1 MQRTHEGCCSLGGIV
16 ALLGYGSGVS
26 NTLVRKV
33 CQALDHRG
41 PDDSGW
47 FVGED
52 VALGNVAS
60 HKDSIKIAHQP
71 LCSRDGS
78 FWITFDGELY
88 NSDEL
93 RRQINDDE
101 FVTTS
106 DAEIVLKAYEK
117 NGQNCLEQLDGIF
130 AFCIWD
136 SPKKQLLCARDRFGA
151 RPLYCYR
158 SRGKSMFASEIRAM
172 FVDSRVPRIPN
183 HGLIREYLLTGGH
196 YRNGDTF
203 FAQVKEV
210 LPGYYITL
218 DTGSMFQAQR
228 YWHLPSVSFQGK
240 RNGDYPSRF
249 LSMFRC
255 AIKKMLP
262 KQAPFAICLSGGL
275 DSTSIV
281 SIVDELVRTYDTG
294 KHTLV
299 SAICE
304 RASKVDNEE
313 PYITEF
319 GSFRGVEIE
328 FVRLPSSLEWADV
341 KDFVY
346 DLEEPRPVPNSYLL
360 WCIAKQLRKEGVRVA
375 FTGQA
380 GDAFLWGLEK
390 AQIHYLKNLW
400 LRKDIGTLLIEFV
413 GMVVHQD
420 YLGSRA
426 GIGVHLASALLDRLA
441 EMLRSIFLPSRTTYE
456 DYQFLNH
463 TYLAKNVTRPD
474 GFPLDEATKSVTDA
488 VGAIERFFSAF
499 SVEVR
504 HPFLDPEFGKFMIL
518 LPPNQK
524 IRRGVRKYILRTAMN
539 GSIPESIRKSI
550 RKFPSAIPLI
560 EWLID
565 LRPEINEMLSSKAF
579 KERAIFNQDRILEGF
594 KSLCEGKLDPTKAWR
609 FASFLWRIINLELWL
624 EIYIDPVHIY

>member
-1 MQRTHEGCCSLGGIV
+1 MKRTREGCDSLGGII
-16 ALLGYGSGVS
+16 ALLGYGSDVS
-26 NTLVRKV
+26 NTLVKRI
-33 CQALDHRG
+33 CQAMEHRG

-47 FVGED
+47 FVNAD

-60 HKDSIKIAHQP
+60 YKDPVKIAHQP

-93 RRQINDDE
+93 KRQVGDDE
-101 FVTTS
+101 SMTTS

-117 NGQNCLEQLDGIF
+117 YGQNCLKHLDGIF

-136 SPKKQLLCARDRFGA
+136 SPRRQLLCARDRFGA
-151 RPLYCYR
+151 RPLYYYR
-158 SRGKSMFASEIRAM
+158 CQGKSMFASEIKAM
-172 FVDSRVPRIPN
+172 FVNSEVPRIPN

-203 FAQVKEV
+203 FAQVKEA

-218 DTGSMFQAQR
+218 DMRRSMFQAQK
-228 YWHLPSVSFQGK
+228 YWHLPPVSFRGK
-240 RNGDYPSRF
+240 WSGASPSRF
-249 LSMFRC
+249 LSIFRFV
-255 AIKKMLP
+255 IKKMLP

-281 SIVDELVRTYDTG
+281 VIVDELVRRYDTG
-294 KHTLV
+294 KHTLI

-304 RASKVDNEE
+304 RASRVDNEE
-313 PYITEF
+313 PYIREF
-319 GSFRGVEIE
+319 ESFRGFEIE
-328 FVRLPSSLEWADV
+328 FVHLPRSLEWVDV

-346 DLEEPRPVPNSYLL
+346 HLEEPRPTPNSYLL
-360 WCIAKQLRKEGVRVA
+360 WCIARQLRKEGVKVA
-375 FTGQA
+375 FTG
-380 GDAFLWGLEK
+380 GGCDTFLWGLEK
-390 AQIHYLKNLW
+390 EQIHYLKRLW
-400 LRKDIGTLLIEFV
+400 LRKDIGTLLIEFM

-426 GIGVHLASALLDRLA
+426 GIGVHLVFALLDRLA
-441 EMLRSIFLPSRTTYE
+441 EIIRSIFLPSRTISQ

-463 TYLAKNVTRPD
+463 TYLAKNITRPNES
-474 GFPLDEATKSVTDA
+474 PLDEATKSASDA
-488 VGAIERFFSAF
+488 VAIQRVFSAF

-504 HPFLDPEFGKFMIL
+504 RPFLDPELGNFMVL
-518 LPPNQK
+518 LPPNHK
-524 IRRGVRKYILRTAMN
+524 IRRGVRKNILRTAVK
-539 GSIPESIRKSI
+539 GLIPESIRKST
-550 RKFPSAIPLI
+550 RKFPSSIPLV

-579 KERAIFNQDRILEGF
+579 KERAIFNQDRILEAF
-594 KSLCEGKLDPTKAWR
+594 KSLCEGKLDPIKAYS

-624 EIYIDPVHIY
+624 EIYIDPVHVY